1 MTTTAAS
8 TRLRELETRGVRIR
22 PRALLTTMFARL
34 LLGDLFFHGI
44 GGAKY
49 DQLTDA
55 IVQEFFGFRP
65 PAFAVL
71 TATWKLPVAAPEHA
85 AGQLREIKRLLRDL
99 HFNPQRYVPLD
110 ERTQP
115 LIAEKQRWIDNDAP
129 DERRQ
134 RHSAIERLNAA
145 LQPFTA
151 ARAQRLLEQHDDCVP
166 PAAPRPDSRLP
177 RVFLLPLSGRLRAR
191 LPTGHL
197 SEEL

>member
-1 MTTTAAS
+1 MEISDLAGGSHSLPIHADS
-8 TRLRELETRGVRIR
+8 DHDRGMTRLRELETRGVRIR

-71 TATWKLPVAAPEHA
+71 TATWKLPVAAPENA
-85 AGQLREIKRLLRDL
+85 DGQLREVKRLLRDL
-99 HFNPQRYVPLD
+99 QFNPQRYVALD

-115 LIAEKQRWIDNDAP
+115 LIAEKQRWIDDDAP
-129 DERRQ
+129 GDGA
-134 RHSAIERLNAA
+134 SVTA
-145 LQPFTA
+145 LSS
-151 ARAQRLLEQHDDCVP
+151 D
-166 PAAPRPDSRLP
+166 
-177 RVFLLPLSGRLRAR
+177 
-191 LPTGHL
+191 
-197 SEEL
+197 